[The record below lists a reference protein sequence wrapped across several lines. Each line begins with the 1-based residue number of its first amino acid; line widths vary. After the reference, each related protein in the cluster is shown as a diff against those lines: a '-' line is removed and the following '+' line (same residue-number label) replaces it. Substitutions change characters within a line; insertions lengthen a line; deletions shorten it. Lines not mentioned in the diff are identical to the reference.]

1 MSDSPTPI
9 REAFDPARHLS
20 RVNGA
25 AYLDVEHRIAWFRDR
40 FPDGRIETDLLDH
53 GPGWAIFRAAV
64 TAIGEGGVLSG
75 RATGH
80 GSETADDFRDY
91 LEKAETKAIGRALAA
106 LGFGT
111 QFVINHEDGAPRRVV
126 EAPVAIRNPAP
137 APPPAQRPAAGTP
150 APHRPDPA
158 PDAPDAPRPSDAT
171 PAADAMTERQRRY
184 LEAVARAAGLD
195 ANQLDDLAVQRF
207 SAPYRWLSRQDAS
220 ALITELQQRRQAAS

>member
-111 QFVINHEDGAPRRVV
+111 QFVINHEDDAPRRV
-126 EAPVAIRNPAP
+126 EDAPVAIRTPAP
-137 APPPAQRPAAGTP
+137 APPPA
-150 APHRPDPA
+150 
-158 PDAPDAPRPSDAT
+158 PDAPWPSDAA

-184 LEAVARAAGLD
+184 LETVARAAGLD